1 MGAVGGGWGRLG
13 AVGGGWGR
21 LGAVGG
27 GWGRLGAVEGG
38 WGRLR
43 AVGGGWGWLGAVGGD
58 CIVSQLNP
66 NLVALGT
73 GKEMVVLVWES
84 NYVGVGVILYII

>member
-1 MGAVGGGWGRLG
+1 MGAVGGGWGGWGWLG

-21 LGAVGG
+21 LYS
-27 GWGRLGAVEGG
+27 
-38 WGRLR
+38 
-43 AVGGGWGWLGAVGGD
+43 
-58 CIVSQLNP
+58 ITLNP